1 MHFERKVMDVV
12 MNKKYQ
18 DIFGTAKDLFWKYG
32 IKRVSIE
39 EICKE
44 SNVSKMTF
52 YKFFPNKIELAKTIM
67 DDLVDSSLE
76 RLNEII
82 HGDKPFSDKLKAMF
96 LMKLEGM
103 NNVSME
109 FIKDIHINQGTGLKE
124 HMDKLQAKSI
134 GLIVDFYKDSQKK
147 GYIRKEVKIDFILAY
162 STQIIKLM
170 EDEHLLS
177 QYEQP
182 QDLVIESMNLLFY
195 GIITGNE

>member
-1 MHFERKVMDVV
+1 MNVV
-12 MNKKYQ
+12 INKKYQ
-18 DIFGTAKDLFWKYG
+18 DIYGTAKDLFWKYG

-44 SNVSKMTF
+44 ANVSKMTF

-67 DDLVDSSLE
+67 DDLIDSSLE

-82 HGDKPFSDKLKAMF
+82 HSNKSFSEKLKALF

-103 NNVSME
+103 NDISME

-124 HMDKLQAKSI
+124 HMDKLQAKAIS
-134 GLIVDFYKDSQKK
+134 LIVEFYKDSQKK
-147 GYIRKEVKIDFILAY
+147 GYIRKEIKIDFILAY
-162 STQIIKLM
+162 SAQIIKLM
-170 EDEHLLS
+170 EDENLLS

-195 GIITGNE
+195 GIVTGNE

>member
-1 MHFERKVMDVV
+1 MKVVI
-12 MNKKYQ
+12 NKKYQ
-18 DIFGTAKDLFWKYG
+18 DIYGTAKNLFWKYG

-67 DDLVDSSLE
+67 DDLIDSSLE

-82 HGDKPFSDKLKAMF
+82 HSNKSFSEKLKALF
-96 LMKLEGM
+96 LMKLEGI
-103 NNVSME
+103 NNISME
-109 FIKDIHINQGTGLKE
+109 LIKDIHINQETGLKE
-124 HMDKLQAKSI
+124 HMDKLQAKAIS
-134 GLIVDFYKDSQKK
+134 LIVEFYKDSQKK
-147 GYIRKEVKIDFILAY
+147 GYIRKEIKIDFILAY
-162 STQIIKLM
+162 SAQIIKLM
-170 EDEHLLS
+170 EDENLLS

-195 GIITGNE
+195 GIVTGNE

>member
-1 MHFERKVMDVV
+1 MHSKRKVMNVV
-12 MNKKYQ
+12 INKKYQ
-18 DIFGTAKDLFWKYG
+18 DIYGTAKDLFWKYG

-44 SNVSKMTF
+44 ANVSKMTF

-82 HGDKPFSDKLKAMF
+82 HSDKSFSEKLKALF

-103 NNVSME
+103 NNISME

-124 HMDKLQAKSI
+124 HMDKLQAKAIS
-134 GLIVDFYKDSQKK
+134 LIVEFYKDSQKK

-162 STQIIKLM
+162 SAQIIKLM

-195 GIITGNE
+195 GIVTGNE